1 MKSST
6 RQRLKLASLIL
17 AVAGIADLAMAQTLA
32 PLTFTAQQAAGGR
45 ANYENKCSRCH
56 GSDLEGGAGP
66 ALSSGGLDNYL
77 SGSASGL
84 FDFVIASMPQD
95 APGTLSA
102 DETTTIVAYLAS
114 KNGRTAGATALPN
127 DTAALAKM
135 GFTQ

>member
-1 MKSST
+1 MKPST
-6 RQRLKLASLIL
+6 RRRLKLASLIL
-17 AVAGIADLAMAQTLA
+17 ALAGIADLAAAQGLA

-45 ANYENKCSRCH
+45 ANYAAKCSRCH

-66 ALSSGGLDNYL
+66 ALSGGGLDNYL
-77 SGSASGL
+77 DGSVGNL

-95 APGTLSA
+95 APGTLTP
-102 DETTTIVAYLAS
+102 DETATVIAYLAAR
-114 KNGRTAGATALPN
+114 NGRTAGATALPN